1 MRSNRQRK
9 HRRRNPHRNN
19 NPRGSHDQNLDP
31 TRRVI
36 EDDRNVDPPTRVAAR
51 RANEEVMTWRTATI
65 LLALI
70 CAGLV
75 WRDCRRPAIKKASAV
90 DCDRSTSDDRSSVV
104 ERRHAP
110 DDDGEDP
117 AKKSATAAPADGFT
131 LRGFHVP
138 GWAMRLL
145 PQKTE
150 NLLAYRD
157 RIVPLAQMAVA
168 PHRSRVARG
177 RDDFAKVA
185 NLDAR
190 QRAELD
196 AAVGDAASQIQDR
209 VLGAA
214 LGGELSP
221 QVFKPMTG
229 VAIARDVLDIV
240 DRANKRFV
248 GSLGEDQRAAL
259 AKHPFDLGDY
269 LVFSTSWEDALGY
282 TNP

>member
-1 MRSNRQRK
+1 MLAITSFV
-9 HRRRNPHRNN
+9 
-19 NPRGSHDQNLDP
+19 LL
-31 TRRVI
+31 
-36 EDDRNVDPPTRVAAR
+36 
-51 RANEEVMTWRTATI
+51 WRE
-65 LLALI
+65 
-70 CAGLV
+70 
-75 WRDCRRPAIKKASAV
+75 CRRPATKQATAIE
-90 DCDRSTSDDRSSVV
+90 CERSKSDDSSSVV
-104 ERRHAP
+104 ERRNVA
-110 DDDGEDP
+110 DDDGENP
-117 AKKSATAAPADGFT
+117 ARKSTASAPTDG
-131 LRGFHVP
+131 LSMNGFHVP

-145 PQKTE
+145 PQKHE

-168 PHRSRVARG
+168 PHRARVARG

-190 QRAELD
+190 QQAELD
-196 AAVGDAASQIQDR
+196 GAVQDAASQIQDR

-214 LGGELSP
+214 LGGEFSP

-259 AKHPFDLGDY
+259 TRHPFDLGDY
-269 LVFSTSWEDALGY
+269 LVFSTPWEDALGY